1 MLREPLHVRPVHS
14 VLLAPT
20 QDGPRSVGL
29 QAPVEILVDRWG
41 VPHIYATNTYD
52 VFFGQG
58 FNAARDRLWQLDLWR
73 RRGLGEMA
81 KVFGPAYVE
90 QDRAARLFLYRGDMH
105 AEWIA
110 YSSDTK
116 RIVENFVAGLNAY
129 IPLLTMGLLARYTE
143 AISLPAG
150 WSWLANGWTLIIL
163 GLLLAIE
170 VVADKVPIVDHVNDV
185 VQTFVRPTAGGLA
198 FGAGSASETV
208 TVSDPGSFFTSH
220 QWVPIVAGGLIAL
233 GVHGVKA
240 ASRPVVN
247 ASTAGLG
254 APVASTA
261 EPAGPPSPMG
271 AYAASEPATV
281 VMMPVARS
289 TRRTRL

>member
-1 MLREPLHVRPVHS
+1 MFEALTGTG
-14 VLLAPT
+14 LAA
-20 QDGPRSVGL
+20 S
-29 QAPVEILVDRWG
+29 
-41 VPHIYATNTYD
+41 
-52 VFFGQG
+52 
-58 FNAARDRLWQLDLWR
+58 
-73 RRGLGEMA
+73 
-81 KVFGPAYVE
+81 
-90 QDRAARLFLYRGDMH
+90 
-105 AEWIA
+105 
-110 YSSDTK
+110 
-116 RIVENFVAGLNAY
+116 AGLNAY

-150 WSWLANGWTLIIL
+150 WSWLSNGWTLSIL
-163 GLLLAIE
+163 GLLLVIE
-170 VVADKVPIVDHVNDV
+170 VVADKIPVVDHLNDV

-247 ASTAGLG
+247 TTTAGFG

-261 EPAGPPSPMG
+261 EDVGS
-271 AYAASEPATV
+271 V
-281 VMMPVARS
+281 VMAVVAVVLPVLVLIGLVVLVWTAFWVV
-289 TRRTRL
+289 RRRRRRKREEVTGVQTPRLFG